1 MVSHPNSS
9 LNPQKSDDGCVEHCE
24 RAKKTKTVFGY
35 LSALAPLQLDLD
47 APHRVRKTTSPLSH
61 LLSDTSH
68 TVSPWSMPTPTPTP
82 TSQRHPFASAW
93 FGYASKETNSRALL
107 LSRPNVRPNVRPSER
122 KTLRRRARA
131 RHSRHR
137 RRHHRRRDRSVESH
151 RLPRAPAG
159 PTTSAERGAARA
171 TPGVDAFDPGP
182 RNAGVSYTRV
192 SIELH
197 IILSI
202 VLKY

>member
-68 TVSPWSMPTPTPTP
+68 TVSPWSTPTPTP

-93 FGYASKETNSRALL
+93 FGYASKETNSRTLL

-131 RHSRHR
+131 RHRRHR
-137 RRHHRRRDRSVESH
+137 RRHHRRRDRSSLARYPAHPRVRRRVPTEVPH
-151 RLPRAPAG
+151 ARLPG
-159 PTTSAERGAARA
+159 ST
-171 TPGVDAFDPGP
+171 VDAFDPGVTYQEFP
-182 RNAGVSYTRV
+182 DVYQNR
-192 SIELH
+192 
-197 IILSI
+197 
-202 VLKY
+202 

>member
-68 TVSPWSMPTPTPTP
+68 TVSPWSTPTPTPTP

-107 LSRPNVRPNVRPSER
+107 LSRPNVRPSER

-131 RHSRHR
+131 RHR
-137 RRHHRRRDRSVESH
+137 RHRRRDRSVESR

-159 PTTSAERGAARA
+159 PTTSADRGAARA
-171 TPGVDAFDPGP
+171 RLPGST
-182 RNAGVSYTRV
+182 RSIRV
-192 SIELH
+192 SRTRGCFVHAGID
-197 IILSI
+197 
-202 VLKY
+202 